1 MSSKIILYY
10 LSLSPPVRSVLLTAK
25 ALGIDLDLRNVNLLE
40 GDHLKPEFIKL
51 NPQHTVPTIDDNGVI
66 IYDSH
71 VICGYLVDKYAK
83 DDSLYPKDIVQRAQV
98 NARLHFDTGFLFA
111 RLRFMFEPIFF
122 FGESELPTWKV
133 EYMQKCWDLMEAF
146 LANGIYVCGDSIT
159 IADHCCISSISS
171 VDRVAPID
179 ADKYPKLSAW
189 KKLMEALP
197 YYQVNAEGAADVQ
210 KFLFDTLEKRKTE
223 RVAAPVA
230 GHLLFFHS

>member
-25 ALGIDLDLRNVNLLE
+25 ALGIDLELRNLNLLE
-40 GDHLKPEFIKL
+40 GEHLKSEFTKL

-71 VICGYLVDKYAK
+71 AICGYLVDKYAQ
-83 DDSLYPKDIVQRAQV
+83 DDSLYPKDIVKRAQI

-122 FGESELPTWKV
+122 YNQSEIPAWKI

-146 LANGIYVCGDSIT
+146 LENCQYVCGDTIT
-159 IADHCCISSISS
+159 IADHCCIASISS

-179 ADKYPKLSAW
+179 SVKYPKLLAW
-189 KKLMEALP
+189 MRRMEALP
-197 YYQVNAEGAADVQ
+197 IYKENAPGATDVQ
-210 KFLFDTLEKRKTE
+210 NLLFDTMKKRQAQ
-223 RVAAPVA
+223 AANQGP
-230 GHLLFFHS
+230 